1 MSSLIYELTK
11 QTVTLERLD
20 KLDGVFSSF
29 RTDKFASGT
38 PSQVYGIR
46 PKHNFPNECNPK
58 DLNHIAYVGISAFND
73 KLHIIDFMYEEKYE
87 NNVRMGILEPSLRM
101 LEKDELGTIIV
112 PRQISN
118 DWIEFWMN
126 YFKNEFN
133 DQKTLLQFVDKY
145 NLQGSVDWT
154 ELYNTFSVDMDLKL
168 SN

>member
-1 MSSLIYELTK
+1 
-11 QTVTLERLD
+11 
-20 KLDGVFSSF
+20 
-29 RTDKFASGT
+29 
-38 PSQVYGIR
+38 
-46 PKHNFPNECNPK
+46 
-58 DLNHIAYVGISAFND
+58 
-73 KLHIIDFMYEEKYE
+73 MYDEKYE

-133 DQKTLLQFVDKY
+133 DQKTLLQFVEKY
-145 NLQGSVDWT
+145 NLHGSVDWT